1 MIAHGTDSEEVFTTY
16 LVNMAFHYP
25 FLLHAVLALAALH
38 LSRIEGPT
46 SPLHAEY
53 TVLADKHHDAALADF
68 RGSVLDIDNTNWKAV
83 LLFAGALFPY
93 SCTASVSASND
104 LEYAFGNFL
113 SNLALT
119 RRVRP
124 MVTGF
129 YDEMVNSEL
138 GRIIPDDVK
147 GINWEVAEVPVETE

>member
-1 MIAHGTDSEEVFTTY
+1 MIAHDPESEDVFTIY
-16 LVNMAFHYP
+16 LVNTAFHYP
-25 FLLHAVLALAALH
+25 FLLHSVLALAALH
-38 LSRIEGPT
+38 LSRLEEPT
-46 SPLHAEY
+46 SPFHAEY
-53 TVLADKHHDAALADF
+53 STLADKHHDAALTAF
-68 RGSVLDIDNTNWKAV
+68 RASVSDIDNSNWKAV

-129 YDEMVNSEL
+129 YDEMVSSEL
-138 GRIIPDDVK
+138 GRIIPEDVK
-147 GINWEVAEVPVETE
+147 GFDWTAAEAPAETE

>member
-1 MIAHGTDSEEVFTTY
+1 MTAHGTDAEDVFTTY
-16 LVNMAFHYP
+16 LVNTAFHYP
-25 FLLHAVLALAALH
+25 FLLHATLALAALH
-38 LSRIEGPT
+38 LSHLEGPS
-46 SPLHAEY
+46 SPVHAEY
-53 TVLADKHHDAALADF
+53 SILADKHHDAALADF
-68 RGSVLDIDNTNWKAV
+68 RASIYDIDHTNWKAV

-93 SCTASVSASND
+93 SCTASVSASNG
-104 LEYAFGNFL
+104 LEHAFGNFL

-129 YDEMVNSEL
+129 YDEMVSSEL

-147 GINWEVAEVPVETE
+147 DIDWKTAEAPTETE